1 MLTLHI
7 HQTPSCDCGEYGRSF
22 SFTPAT
28 TFLCTKVPGI
38 THNAA
43 IQNVHKDR
51 RGRNQIRPVPGY
63 QAGTTVQSATA
74 PIPFQLLAH
83 STQCAHVEMLMRVD
97 HQVFLKTQHSFGV
110 VNLKP
115 ILPGHVLVCPLQPHR
130 RLTDLSAAETSDLF
144 ATVQRVQR
152 MLARVHFKTD
162 RPEDGGSFTVAVQD
176 GPESGQTVPHV
187 HVHVI
192 PRTAGDMG
200 EGKDV
205 DEIYVKMA
213 SEEANVGGA
222 LWDVVSRPKPGGSMP
237 RVEDVC
243 REAREPADMHAEAD
257 TYKKILERM

>member
-1 MLTLHI
+1 MILRLASRHLGSITA
-7 HQTPSCDCGEYGRSF
+7 RNR
-22 SFTPAT
+22 PALRATQRLNMST
-28 TFLCTKVPGI
+28 TNDDAAEVKFGPFPVTK
-38 THNAA
+38 
-43 IQNVHKDR
+43 
-51 RGRNQIRPVPGY
+51 
-63 QAGTTVQSATA
+63 
-74 PIPFQLLAH
+74 
-83 STQCAHVEMLMRVD
+83 
-97 HQVFLKTQHSFGV
+97 QVFLKTQHSFGV

-152 MLARVHFKTD
+152 MLSRVHFKTD

-192 PRTAGDMG
+192 PRIAGDMG
-200 EGKDV
+200 EGEAS

-222 LWDVVSRPKPGGSMP
+222 LWDVVRRPEPGGGMP
-237 RVEDVC
+237 RVEDAC
-243 REAREPADMHAEAD
+243 REARKPDDMHAEAD
-257 TYKKILERM
+257 MYKRALERM

>member
-1 MLTLHI
+1 MSTRTDAVEI
-7 HQTPSCDCGEYGRSF
+7 KFGPF
-22 SFTPAT
+22 PV
-28 TFLCTKVPGI
+28 TK
-38 THNAA
+38 
-43 IQNVHKDR
+43 
-51 RGRNQIRPVPGY
+51 
-63 QAGTTVQSATA
+63 
-74 PIPFQLLAH
+74 
-83 STQCAHVEMLMRVD
+83 
-97 HQVFLKTQHSFGV
+97 QVFLKTQHSFGV